1 MKDSGD
7 LLAQL
12 SDLAGRLLA
21 LAEEGEWHALG
32 NALQTRDAL
41 LARVGAADKRRV
53 LADAQSCTL
62 RLEQLVRTARS
73 ECADEIAAL
82 KVGRRA
88 AVSYVTVQEN
98 ST

>member
-1 MKDSGD
+1 MRHSGD
-7 LLAQL
+7 PLAQL
-12 SDLAGRLLA
+12 SDLARRLLE

-32 NALQTRDAL
+32 DALQKRDEL
-41 LARVGAADKRRV
+41 LARVSGPDKQRA
-53 LADAQSCTL
+53 LADAQTCTL
-62 RLEQLVRTARS
+62 RLEQLARAARS
-73 ECADEIAAL
+73 ECADDIAAL